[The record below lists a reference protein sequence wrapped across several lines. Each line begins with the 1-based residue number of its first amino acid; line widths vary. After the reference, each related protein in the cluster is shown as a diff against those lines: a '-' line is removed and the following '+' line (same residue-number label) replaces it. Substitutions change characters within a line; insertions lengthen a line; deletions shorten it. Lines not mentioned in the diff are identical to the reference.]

1 MKCGPMQDAARAAH
15 SSLDIADVHIISHA
29 VQATYAVKCPRVRT
43 QALPGDCRGQSMLE
57 VSF

>member
-1 MKCGPMQDAARAAH
+1 MQDAARAAH

-43 QALPGDCRGQSMLE
+43 QALSGDCRGQSMLE